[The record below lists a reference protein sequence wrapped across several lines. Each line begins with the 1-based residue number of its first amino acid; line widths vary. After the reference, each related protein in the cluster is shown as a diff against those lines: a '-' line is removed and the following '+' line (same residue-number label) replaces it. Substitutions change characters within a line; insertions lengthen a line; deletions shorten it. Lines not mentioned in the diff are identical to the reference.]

1 MCKNFFHKLRKV
13 FYFFTAAGYFY
24 IFGKYYGKIFY
35 LEIIGGGCVLRSY
48 DVDVL
53 RSGMKIGR
61 DVLDMDGKVILKK
74 NTVLDSEK
82 ISSLV
87 GHNIFSVYIDEVE
100 EETDASVIVGQEH
113 LLDQDYLE
121 HYQKTYER
129 VNDVFYLFQ
138 HHDEL
143 DEDSLEFIVDSENIK
158 KLCDGSTAITQIHNM
173 TRKGDYTIHHAA
185 NVGIL
190 AGIFASW
197 IRYNREQTADIVIA
211 GILSEIGKVKV
222 PKEILNKK
230 GKLDSEEFET
240 MKRHVDW
247 GYDMLKLSPIKN
259 KTDILSGVLHHHERC
274 DGSGYPNHLKGE
286 QISDFGKIIAILDI
300 YDAMAANR
308 SYAKRNSPF
317 DIFKI
322 LYDDVLKGK
331 LDTRFGIL
339 FMRNLRRALNGNWV
353 GLNDGQRAK
362 IVYIDEARVISQPV
376 VQTVKN
382 EFIDLNK
389 KSDLKVEAL
398 LTAQEV

>member
-1 MCKNFFHKLRKV
+1 M
-13 FYFFTAAGYFY
+13 
-24 IFGKYYGKIFY
+24 
-35 LEIIGGGCVLRSY
+35 LRSC

-61 DVLDMDGKVILKK
+61 DVLDIDGNVILKK
-74 NTVLDSEK
+74 NTVLNAET
-82 ISSLV
+82 IESLI
-87 GHNIFSVYIDEVE
+87 GHNIFSVYVDEVE
-100 EETDASVIVGQEH
+100 EEEDSAGILGQEH
-113 LLDQDYLE
+113 LLDYEYLE
-121 HYQKTYER
+121 NYQKTYEK
-129 VNDVFYLFQ
+129 VDDVFYKFQ
-138 HHDEL
+138 HHNEL
-143 DEDSLEFIVDSENIK
+143 DEDSLNFIVDPENVK
-158 KLCDGSTAITQIHNM
+158 KICEGSTAITQIHNM

-197 IRYNREQTADIVIA
+197 VKFNPEQTSDVIIA

-230 GKLDSEEFET
+230 GKLDPEEFEQI
-240 MKRHVDW
+240 KRHVSY
-247 GYDMLKLSPIKN
+247 GYDMLKLSAIKN
-259 KTDILSGVLHHHERC
+259 KTDILSGILHHHERC
-274 DGSGYPNHLKGE
+274 DGSGYPNRLKGE

-389 KSDLKVEAL
+389 KHDLKVEAL